1 MKIRQK
7 LALNLQFVFT
17 YFFFLFGHSEALFCR
32 DYSFQKHHIKDL
44 CETQKSFT
52 FLFSV
57 CRYLDNDYFFSEKQ
71 RNKEGHKD
79 FSWNHFMKFPK
90 KSFSCKIRHHDVWLS
105 FHRMSGR
112 GFERC
117 IDSIQRLAFPNF
129 LATWSDQNENL
140 KGLFLK
146 LDWKSKDFTNEFW
159 NIFWSQKVLWNWP
172 FLLKSPKLWVYLTV
186 SNFPHKYLVSRKSTN
201 VVLFSQKFNEINGFS
216 I

>member
-57 CRYLDNDYFFSEKQ
+57 CRYLSNDYFFSEKQ

-117 IDSIQRLAFPNF
+117 IDPKASISQFSCNLIEPKRKPQGSIFKTWLKIKRLYK
-129 LATWSDQNENL
+129 WVL
-140 KGLFLK
+140 KHLLVAKSSVK
-146 LDWKSKDFTNEFW
+146 LTFFTKE
-159 NIFWSQKVLWNWP
+159 
-172 FLLKSPKLWVYLTV
+172 PKTV
-186 SNFPHKYLVSRKSTN
+186 SLIDSFQFST
-201 VVLFSQKFNEINGFS
+201 
-216 I
+216 